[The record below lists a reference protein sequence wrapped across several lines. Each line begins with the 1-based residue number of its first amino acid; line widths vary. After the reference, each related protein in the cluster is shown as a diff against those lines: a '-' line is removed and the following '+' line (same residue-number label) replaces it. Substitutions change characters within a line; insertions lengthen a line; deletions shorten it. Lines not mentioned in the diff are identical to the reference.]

1 MCSIYLFGL
10 LYCLSPILEHKLQGG
25 QGFLSVLFTH
35 ILFTHVTLEP
45 RTRPG
50 IYTRCLINICMN
62 TAKIFI
68 KIHCKNITS
77 VFNKITQII
86 LTFHPQI
93 YFNSVSSVCLFPYE
107 ISSLSVTYWLI
118 HDIWFSFS
126 KSYFSMSL
134 KVNIQKKLN

>member
-1 MCSIYLFGL
+1 MCSIYLFSL

-35 ILFTHVTLEP
+35 ILFTHVTLEQ
-45 RTRPG
+45 G
-50 IYTRCLINICMN
+50 LAYTRCLINICMN

-68 KIHCKNITS
+68 KIHCKNIIS
-77 VFNKITQII
+77 VFTKITQII

-126 KSYFSMSL
+126 KSYFLMSL